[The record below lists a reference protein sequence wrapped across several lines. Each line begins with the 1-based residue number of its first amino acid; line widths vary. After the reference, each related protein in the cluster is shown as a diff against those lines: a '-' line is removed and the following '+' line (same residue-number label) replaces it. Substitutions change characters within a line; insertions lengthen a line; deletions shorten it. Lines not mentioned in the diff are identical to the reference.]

1 MNSRYQG
8 YIKEDT
14 AYIEVNPAIRQY
26 FGVKGLE
33 QDPNGLEIILKNKHV
48 LSDLINWEQSENH
61 LTTHKNEYDKMP
73 PEQKAAFDEIKTYM
87 DIIELKLS
95 QSNVML
101 DTSSGISVRINPNYP
116 I

>member
-1 MNSRYQG
+1 
-8 YIKEDT
+8 
-14 AYIEVNPAIRQY
+14 
-26 FGVKGLE
+26 
-33 QDPNGLEIILKNKHV
+33 
-48 LSDLINWEQSENH
+48 
-61 LTTHKNEYDKMP
+61 MP